1 MAEANTKTGF
11 NTPAVVLITLAVLL
25 FVYALSLFLQGG
37 FLKCQD
43 MERQAKVMN
52 EENTVANDQAA
63 AQQAILEKGYH
74 WIDRSNGKAGI
85 PIEDAK
91 ALVVNKARKES

>member
-25 FVYALSLFLQGG
+25 FVYAVSLFLQGG

-43 MERQAKVMN
+43 VERQAKVLN
-52 EENTVANDQAA
+52 EENVVANEQMAE
-63 AQQAILEKGYH
+63 QKAILEKDLY
-74 WIDRSNGKAGI
+74 WIDRSNGKVGV

>member
-1 MAEANTKTGF
+1 MAQANQKSGF
-11 NTPAVVLITLAVLL
+11 NLPAVVLITLAVLL

-43 MERQAKVMN
+43 MEFQAKVMN
-52 EENTVANDQAA
+52 EENTVAAEQLAE
-63 AQQAILEKGYH
+63 QKAILDEGYR
-74 WIDRSNGKAGI
+74 WIDQSNGKVGV

-91 ALVVNKARKES
+91 ALVVNKGN